1 MSRRMNRLAMGMQ
14 MAELRCGGSDA
25 SFDVERRSI
34 SRLLN
39 AVTGGW
45 HQPASRIARWE
56 ACDPSLRNSFVC
68 LQNA

>member
-1 MSRRMNRLAMGMQ
+1 
-14 MAELRCGGSDA
+14 MAELRRGSSDA

-34 SRLLN
+34 SRLVN

-56 ACDPSLRNSFVC
+56 TCDSLLRDNFMC

>member
-1 MSRRMNRLAMGMQ
+1 

-39 AVTGGW
+39 AATGGW

-56 ACDPSLRNSFVC
+56 TCDSLLRNSFMF